1 MLKFSTEQVDSLE
14 QGYSS
19 EFDKRLMGFL
29 REEFPT
35 EVGDLD
41 DIQLDAICGHVIRIA
56 QNCGIYTAIP
66 IAQLA
71 CLAVATQVNALKSPE
86 ILDYLSDSGLP
97 PEERVQLLVD
107 QLSENQQD
115 I

>member
-1 MLKFSTEQVDSLE
+1 MLKFSTDQIDSLE
-14 QGYSS
+14 RVYSS
-19 EFDKRLMGFL
+19 EFDKKLMSFL

-35 EVGDLD
+35 EVGDLN
-41 DIQLDAICGHVIRIA
+41 DIQLDAICAQVIRIA
-56 QNCGIYTAIP
+56 QDCGIYTAIP

-71 CLAVATQVNALKSPE
+71 CLAIATQGNALKAPA

-97 PEERVQLLVD
+97 PEERVQLLLE

-115 I
+115 T